1 MKLVLI
7 CNEEKIY
14 EGEVSQID
22 FETETGIVSILP
34 QHQPYMT
41 KILEKISYI
50 PLNAQ
55 VVSIDIFEGFIYTDG
70 MTCFAVVDK

>member
-22 FETETGIVSILP
+22 IETESGIVSILP

-41 KILEKISYI
+41 KILGKISYT
-50 PLNAQ
+50 PVGENAKL
-55 VVSIDIFEGFIYTDG
+55 IDISAGFI
-70 MTCFAVVDK
+70 